1 VIAFSRLFPLGY
13 AQPPTSSAFR
23 STMWGAI
30 EPMGANKSRILC
42 YVAAALLLGGAVPAV
57 AHADASPSPCSVS
70 GTYGTNV
77 VVASSGNPAAVTSAK
92 GDTTMTISLRF
103 KLEVTGFTAGF
114 SIDSYS
120 DFSGAA
126 PIAPGIALSFDG
138 GGWQSPGLSLDRS
151 GTHGGANG
159 YPWSVTAST
168 VSDVAAGSTH
178 TLAVH
183 IEFSPGMT
191 PGAYHTWFW
200 FSGALPCNGTSSDS
214 TAQQQSTVQYAPS
227 APAPARSSSAA
238 TTVTGKAV
246 AGSSGAGASPSAS
259 SSTAVSA
266 SASASAAATSS
277 NSALAASQPS
287 DSPQPVDNSRMTA
300 TASESSSSSL
310 TWLAVLLV
318 ALLLVAGGTGTF
330 VIRRRRATAAAAAVA
345 PESSDHA
352 ADE

>member
-1 VIAFSRLFPLGY
+1 
-13 AQPPTSSAFR
+13 
-23 STMWGAI
+23 MWGAI
-30 EPMGANKSRILC
+30 EPMGANKFRIFC
-42 YVAAALLLGGAVPAV
+42 CVAAALLAGGVVPAV

-70 GTYGTNV
+70 GSYGTNV
-77 VVASSGNPAAVTSAK
+77 VVASSGTPAAVTSAN
-92 GDTTMTISLRF
+92 GDTTMTISLHF

-120 DFSGAA
+120 DFSGSA
-126 PIAPGIALSFDG
+126 PVAPGIALSFDG

-159 YPWSVTAST
+159 YPWSVTASS
-168 VSDVAAGSTH
+168 VSDIAEGSTH

-183 IEFSPGMT
+183 IGFSPGMSAG
-191 PGAYHTWFW
+191 PYHTWFW

-214 TAQQQSTVQYAPS
+214 TAQEQATVQYALS

-238 TTVTGKAV
+238 TTMTGKAV

-259 SSTAVSA
+259 SSAAVSA

-277 NSALAASQPS
+277 NSAVASDQPTN
-287 DSPQPVDNSRMTA
+287 SPSPVDGSRMTA

-310 TWLAVLLV
+310 TWLAVLV
-318 ALLLVAGGTGTF
+318 VVLLLVAGGTGTF
-330 VIRRRRATAAAAAVA
+330 VIRRRRATAATA

-352 ADE
+352 THE